1 MTGIARRD
9 HGHELPGHADR
20 DIQMQ
25 LAAEEVVYRVPFA
38 RGFRQLSA
46 AVGA

>member
-25 LAAEEVVYRVPFA
+25 QAAEEVIYRVPLA
-38 RGFRQLSA
+38 GGFRQLSGA
-46 AVGA
+46 AGA